1 MPIPQE
7 LTFEQ
12 AAAIRKY
19 LIITSSK
26 LTHFCLVLLPHPLFM
41 IFSCSAEVYLTAY
54 QAIVWNGYL
63 KDGESVL
70 IHAVSL
76 LSPFIIAN
84 DKY

>member
-1 MPIPQE
+1 
-7 LTFEQ
+7 
-12 AAAIRKY
+12 
-19 LIITSSK
+19 
-26 LTHFCLVLLPHPLFM
+26 M

-84 DKY
+84 GKYQARSNLKHFQ